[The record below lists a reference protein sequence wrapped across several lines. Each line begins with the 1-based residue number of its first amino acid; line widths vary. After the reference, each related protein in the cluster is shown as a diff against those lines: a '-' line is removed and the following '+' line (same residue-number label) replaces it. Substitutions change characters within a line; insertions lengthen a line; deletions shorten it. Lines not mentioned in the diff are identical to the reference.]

1 MTLAATAGWF
11 VVHVLWIGAVIGG
24 LVAVLLA
31 MLGDRRAHLRHSLA
45 YAGLMLTL
53 LLPLAITLGT
63 VDLFSRSAR
72 MQATGLVDRAIGMP
86 TFVVWRGYLVRGA
99 AVAWVAGLGI
109 VTIRVAAAR
118 RRGSRLR
125 LADTAHSD
133 ASLRQMVER
142 LRGDLGVTR
151 PVCVLVSRLADV
163 PMVFGWRHATILLPA
178 RASHDLNT
186 TQLTAVLA
194 HELAHVRRRDYAA
207 NLVQVAADVILW
219 FHPAARWL
227 SRRVRIERE
236 YCCDDVAVGVAGDP
250 QDYARALATLE
261 DARHDCSLVVAAV
274 AATSGTLL
282 DRIQRIVG
290 EPRPIL
296 TLVRAISA
304 FVLAFAIGSVVATLA
319 QVVPP
324 ALPLDVRLRSRT
336 PPPAGARMPAGA
348 PMAPR
353 VLQR

>member
-1 MTLAATAGWF
+1 MTIAATVGWF
-11 VVHVLWIGAVIGG
+11 VVHALWIGAVIAG
-24 LVAVLLA
+24 LVAVLLTR
-31 MLGDRRAHLRHSLA
+31 LGDRRAHRCHALA
-45 YAGLMLTL
+45 YAGLMSTI

-63 VDLFSRSAR
+63 VDVFSQSAR

-99 AVAWVAGLGI
+99 AIAWVTGLVI
-109 VTIRVAAAR
+109 VTTRVAAAR
-118 RRGSRLR
+118 RRGSTLR
-125 LADTAHSD
+125 RPDTTEPDS
-133 ASLRQMVER
+133 SLRQMVDG
-142 LRGDLGVTR
+142 LRADLGVTR
-151 PVCVLVSRLADV
+151 PVTVLASRLAEV
-163 PMVFGWRHATILLPA
+163 PMVFGWRHSTILLPV
-178 RASHDLNT
+178 RASHDLNA

-236 YCCDDVAVGVAGDP
+236 YCCDDVAMRVARDP

-261 DARHDCSLVVAAV
+261 DARHDCPLVV

-282 DRIQRIVG
+282 DRIQRILG
-290 EPRPIL
+290 ERRPNL
-296 TLVRAISA
+296 TLVRAIA
-304 FVLAFAIGSVVATLA
+304 ALVLAIAIGSVVATLT
-319 QVVPP
+319 QIVPP

-336 PPPAGARMPAGA
+336 PPPAGARMPASA

-353 VLQR
+353 VPQR

>member
-24 LVAVLLA
+24 LVAVLVA
-31 MLGDRRAHLRHSLA
+31 MLADRRAHLRHALA

-63 VDLFSRSAR
+63 VDFFSRSAR
-72 MQATGLVDRAIGMP
+72 VQATGLVDWAMGMP
-86 TFVVWRGYLVRGA
+86 AFVVWRGYVVRGA
-99 AVAWVAGLGI
+99 AIAWVAGLAV

-118 RRGSRLR
+118 RRGARLR
-125 LADTAHSD
+125 LTATTHADS
-133 ASLRQMVER
+133 SLQQMVER
-142 LRGDLGVTR
+142 LRADLGVTR
-151 PVCVLVSRLADV
+151 PVTVLVSRLADV

-178 RASHDLNT
+178 RASHDLNP

-207 NLVQVAADVILW
+207 NLVQVAADVMLW

-236 YCCDDVAVGVAGDP
+236 YCCDDVAMPLARDP

-261 DARHDCSLVVAAV
+261 DARHDCSLVVAAS
-274 AATSGTLL
+274 SGTLL

-290 EPRPIL
+290 EPRPML
-296 TLVRAISA
+296 TLERAIGA
-304 FVLAFAIGSVVATLA
+304 FVLAITIGAAVATLA

-336 PPPAGARMPAGA
+336 PPPAGARTPA
-348 PMAPR
+348 PSLIPSP
-353 VLQR
+353 